1 MMLENRK
8 LVIFDFDGVLADT
21 EEFCYKIHKDFNGN
35 LTWEKFQSFGVGNF
49 HEGMGKA
56 VLEEAYIVPPDFYKL
71 YEKNLSVIS
80 IHDILRE
87 TVLLLKDKY
96 ILSIISSTSSPYIS
110 KFLEKEN
117 ILYYFDDIL
126 GHEIH
131 TSKVIKIN
139 TLLKKYKTSPE
150 SVVFI
155 TDTLGDILEANE
167 CNVRSI
173 AVTWGLHERKT
184 LEKGNPIAIIND
196 PSELLGTIEG
206 MLK

>member
-1 MMLENRK
+1 MDSKNKK

-21 EEFCYKIHKDFNGN
+21 EEFCYKIHKDFNGT

-56 VLEEAYIVPPDFYKL
+56 VQEEAYIVPPDFYTL

-80 IHDILRE
+80 IHDILRD

-96 ILSIISSTSSPYIS
+96 RLSVISSTSSPYIS

-117 ILYYFDDIL
+117 ILDCFDDIL

-131 TSKVIKIN
+131 TSKVVKIN

-150 SVVFI
+150 GAVFV

-173 AVTWGLHERKT
+173 GVTWGLHERKT

-206 MLK
+206 VLK